1 MDTKMLFFDIDGT
14 LITEEDGKMP
24 DSTREAL
31 HLAHKRGHLLFINT
45 GRTKKSLPKEL
56 LNMGFDG
63 YICGC
68 GTHIFL
74 RGEELLAARLSNSLC
89 KEVAKEV
96 RSHHV
101 PVFMRLLMPFIWTG
115 KCLNWKMGGSG
126 AKHFPDR
133 RKRY

>member
-68 GTHIFL
+68 GTHIFS
-74 RGEELLAARLSNSLC
+74 GERNFWQPDFSIRFV
-89 KEVAKEV
+89 KKWQ
-96 RSHHV
+96 R
-101 PVFMRLLMPFIWTG
+101 
-115 KCLNWKMGGSG
+115 KCEASCAGFL
-126 AKHFPDR
+126 
-133 RKRY
+133 